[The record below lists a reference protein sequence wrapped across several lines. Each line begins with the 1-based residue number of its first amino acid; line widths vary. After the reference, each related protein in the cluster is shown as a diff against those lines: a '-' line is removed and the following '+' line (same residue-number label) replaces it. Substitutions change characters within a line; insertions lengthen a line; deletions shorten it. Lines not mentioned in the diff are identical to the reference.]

1 MLISLRRI
9 HEEFRDLRWIPSR
22 PNHLDYD
29 YAQILL
35 IGESSGIKK
44 ALQLQEEDE
53 KAHKEEPLE
62 VMEDLEEEDLK
73 RMRHMPGDHSALIY
87 ADLKAH
93 AEDYPKL
100 QTTF

>member
-22 PNHLDYD
+22 PNHLNYD
-29 YAQILL
+29 NAQILL

-44 ALQLQEEDE
+44 ALTPQEEDE
-53 KAHKEEPLE
+53 KANKEEPLE
-62 VMEDLEEEDLK
+62 VMEELEEEDLK
-73 RMRHMPGDHSALIY
+73 RMKDIPGDSSASIY

>member
-1 MLISLRRI
+1 MRRI

-29 YAQILL
+29 NSQTLL
-35 IGESSGIKK
+35 IGESSGIEK
-44 ALQLQEEDE
+44 ALTPQEEDE
-53 KAHKEEPLE
+53 KANKDKPLE
-62 VMEDLEEEDLK
+62 AMEELEEEDLK
-73 RMRHMPGDHSALIY
+73 RMKHMPGDSSASIY
-87 ADLKAH
+87 ADLKAR